1 MARESLHAVERVRGS
16 GLGKGSAI
24 KRPDAEIILSAD
36 PFLDMPL
43 SDQEAMRRCRLS
55 SITRAPCLNVMGVSQ
70 AVVSRCRWSL
80 GGEADASKMIYSAV
94 SPSFSFRA
102 RAAYRQRRS
111 SNANSLCGGNS
122 AGPQQIYAMFQR
134 DSLCRHF

>member
-43 SDQEAMRRCRLS
+43 SDQEAMRTQHMSRERGDGTRHRC
-55 SITRAPCLNVMGVSQ
+55 G
-70 AVVSRCRWSL
+70 
-80 GGEADASKMIYSAV
+80 
-94 SPSFSFRA
+94 
-102 RAAYRQRRS
+102 
-111 SNANSLCGGNS
+111 
-122 AGPQQIYAMFQR
+122 QQ
-134 DSLCRHF
+134 

>member
-1 MARESLHAVERVRGS
+1 MRLGTLKAGQGSVDMARESLHAVERLRGS

-55 SITRAPCLNVMGVSQ
+55 SITRAPSLNVMGVSQ
-70 AVVSRCRWSL
+70 AVVSRCRWSPRGRSRCVENNL
-80 GGEADASKMIYSAV
+80 FRCF
-94 SPSFSFRA
+94 SFLSFRA
-102 RAAYRQRRS
+102 RAAYRKRRS
-111 SNANSLCGGNS
+111 SNANSLWWPVRPG
-122 AGPQQIYAMFQR
+122 
-134 DSLCRHF
+134 